1 MRESDEVR
9 IRALLYR
16 LRYLRAPE
24 RWALASRLAE
34 AVESGALTQDAAYR
48 VLMRE
53 IPAYAYFACRSGHAY
68 SVAIYRA
75 ALRRTAAEMGLNDR
89 QTLALLDMVESRD
102 GGKMTELDV
111 RRYTAEVTR

>member
-1 MRESDEVR
+1 VR
-9 IRALLYR
+9 TRTLLYR
-16 LRYLRAPE
+16 LRYLRAAE

-34 AVESGALTQDAAYR
+34 AVECGALTQANAYR

-53 IPAYAYFACRSGHAY
+53 IPVYAYFSCRAGHAY

-75 ALRRTAAEMGLNDR
+75 AMRRTTAEMGLSDR
-89 QTLALLDMVESRD
+89 QTNTLLEMLESRD

-111 RRYTAEVTR
+111 RRYIAEVTR